1 MFIMSLK
8 LSKKFKQII
17 LFSTIGCLLAG
28 SALLLNIYNNTNKTT
43 SSQQR
48 NPISL
53 NGRTNQDRID
63 FFKQYGWQPNLEPC
77 EVSDVIIPK
86 KFDDVFEKYNIIQ
99 KKQNMDLNKYKGKL
113 VKHYSYEITN
123 YPNHP
128 ENIRG
133 NLLIY
138 EGQIIAV
145 DICSIELDGFIH
157 GITKEYS

>member
-8 LSKKFKQII
+8 LSKKLKKILLFAALGLIASSTII
-17 LFSTIGCLLAG
+17 L
-28 SALLLNIYNNTNKTT
+28 NIHNNLNKTT
-43 SSQQR
+43 IAQKQ

-53 NGRTNQDRID
+53 NGRTNQDRIN
-63 FFKQYGWQPNLEPC
+63 FFKQYGWQPSLEPC
-77 EVSDVIIPK
+77 EISDVIIPK

-99 KKQNMDLNKYKGKL
+99 KKQNMNLNKYKGKM

-123 YPNHP
+123 YPNCP

-145 DICSIELDGFIH
+145 DICSIELNGFIH
-157 GITKEYS
+157 GIVKECS